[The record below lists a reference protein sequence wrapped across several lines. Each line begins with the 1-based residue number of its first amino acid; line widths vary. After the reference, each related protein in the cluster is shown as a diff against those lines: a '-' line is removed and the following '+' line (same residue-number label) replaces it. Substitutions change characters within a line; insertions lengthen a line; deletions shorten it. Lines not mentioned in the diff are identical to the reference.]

1 MASKARVA
9 ANFMN
14 RYSAFG
20 LLRGAFNGQ
29 KHWQPAWRDP
39 EPKASYDI
47 IIIGGGGHGLATAYY
62 LAKVHGLKNIAV
74 LEKGWIGGGNTGR
87 NTTIVRSN
95 YRLTP
100 LHNLFEFGLKMWEHL
115 SDELNY
121 NVMFSPRGAMFL
133 GHSDADMTKLAER
146 GDAMRCSGID
156 ADLMTRDQ
164 VAKLEPLI
172 DMSRSARFPVEG
184 GLIQR
189 RGGTARHDAVAW
201 GYARAADRLGVD
213 IIQKCEVTG
222 FVRYDGAVVGVET
235 TRGTILLS
243 GEVRKHSPVT
253 GGQQDAAGRE
263 HPSRKQGHGEPVLHV
278 EAALERRP
286 AEPAS
291 SPAQQISEKL
301 GRALAESG
309 EGETRT
315 IASTAVKSLTI
326 TLQPDRLGAVQVSLT
341 LQAEGLHVRI
351 IASETATADMLR
363 QDRHQLD
370 GLLQPLAGD
379 AQASQVTVS
388 IESAQEGIDASIL
401 TESESSPRFETGPSD
416 YGSRRPRSD
425 ANGTPSPGKGES
437 GNHSSEGMMHHEDIA
452 LVRRRLPGVIVV

>member
-1 MASKARVA
+1 MAAKARVA
-9 ANFMN
+9 ADFMN

-29 KHWQPAWRDP
+29 KRWQPAWRDP
-39 EPKASYDI
+39 EPKANYDI

-62 LAKVHGLKNIAV
+62 LAKVHGIRNIAV

-95 YRLTP
+95 YRLGP

-133 GHSDADMTKLAER
+133 GHSDADMTMLAQR

-156 ADLMTRDQ
+156 ADLMTREQ

-201 GYARAADRLGVD
+201 GYARAADSLGVD

-222 FVRYDGAVVGVET
+222 FVRDRNGGVVGAET
-235 TRGTILLS
+235 TRGRI
-243 GEVRKHSPVT
+243 G
-253 GGQQDAAGRE
+253 AGRVGICVAGN
-263 HPSRKQGHGEPVLHV
+263 SGHVAGL
-278 EAALERRP
+278 AG
-286 AEPAS
+286 
-291 SPAQQISEKL
+291 IKL
-301 GRALAESG
+301 PIES
-309 EGETRT
+309 
-315 IASTAVKSLTI
+315 
-326 TLQPDRLGAVQVSLT
+326 QT
-341 LQAEGLHVRI
+341 LQAMVTEGVKPMINSVIMSQSVHCYISQSDKGGVVFGGDPDNWPSYAQRGNPVVMQHAIAQGLSIVPALSRLRMVRTWSGVTDMSFDGSPI
-351 IASETATADMLR
+351 IGETPVSNLFLNGGWCYGGFKATPASGWTYAHTLATGKPHMLNAPFSLER
-363 QDRHQLD
+363 FTS
-370 GLLQPLAGD
+370 GA
-379 AQASQVTVS
+379 T
-388 IESAQEGIDASIL
+388 ID
-401 TESESSPRFETGPSD
+401 ETGSGPMPN
-416 YGSRRPRSD
+416 SR
-425 ANGTPSPGKGES
+425 
-437 GNHSSEGMMHHEDIA
+437 
-452 LVRRRLPGVIVV
+452 